1 MMAPTGRGDGLA
13 AVTAVLGI
21 AGLLL
26 IAALAAPAAVADE
39 AYPSRPV
46 RIVVPNAAGGVVDT
60 SARLVQQGLQQA
72 LGQPVLIDNRSGA
85 NGVIGATL
93 VAKAPP
99 DGYTL
104 LLDLEAHAVTPA
116 INAKLPYDTARDFA
130 PVGLLAT
137 VSRLFVINDRLPVR
151 TLAELVALAKAKP
164 GELNYASPAT
174 PVRLAMELFKSMAG
188 IELAYV
194 AYRGGAPAMQAM
206 LAGETQVTLVPLTP
220 ALASIQS
227 GQLRALAVV
236 SARRAARLPDVPTVA
251 EAGYPSFDAPSWIGL
266 LAPAG
271 TPGPILARLYAAL
284 AAVLRTPD
292 VARHFDELGMD
303 VAALAPDAFGRLIAR
318 DIARWTEV
326 ARAHN
331 IVEE

>member
-1 MMAPTGRGDGLA
+1 MTASRCLA
-13 AVTAVLGI
+13 ALA
-21 AGLLL
+21 LL
-26 IAALAAPAAVADE
+26 ALAAPVEAADE
-39 AYPSRPV
+39 AYPNRPV
-46 RIVVPNAAGGVVDT
+46 RIVVPYAAGGVVDT

-72 LGQPVLIDNRSGA
+72 LGQPVVIDNRSGA

-151 TLAELVALAKAKP
+151 TLGEFVALAKAQP
-164 GELNYASPAT
+164 GTLNYASPAT

-206 LAGETQVTLVPLTP
+206 LAGETQITLVPLTP

-227 GQLRALAVV
+227 GQLRALAVA
-236 SARRAARLPDVPTVA
+236 SAQRAKRLPDVPTVA
-251 EAGYPSFDAPSWIGL
+251 EAGYPAFDAPSWIGL

-271 TPGPILARLYAAL
+271 TPAPIVARLYREV
-284 AAVLRTPD
+284 AAVLRSPD
-292 VARHFDELGMD
+292 VTRHFDELGMD
-303 VAALAPDAFGRLIAR
+303 VAALPPDDFGRLITR
-318 DIARWTEV
+318 DITRWTEV

>member
-1 MMAPTGRGDGLA
+1 MTAVLRRAGLAGLA
-13 AVTAVLGI
+13 ALAVL
-21 AGLLL
+21 AT
-26 IAALAAPAAVADE
+26 PARAADE

-46 RIVVPNAAGGVVDT
+46 RVVVPYAAGGVVDT

-72 LGQPVLIDNRSGA
+72 LGQPVVIDNRSGA

-93 VAKAPP
+93 VAKAPA

-137 VSRLFVINDRLPVR
+137 VSRLFVINDRLAVR
-151 TLAELVALAKAKP
+151 TLGEFVALAKAQP
-164 GELNYASPAT
+164 GQLNYASPAT

-206 LAGETQVTLVPLTP
+206 LAGETQITLVPLTP
-220 ALASIQS
+220 VLGPIQS
-227 GQLRALAVV
+227 GQLRALAVA
-236 SARRAARLPDVPTVA
+236 SARRTARLPDVPTVA
-251 EAGYPSFDAPSWIGL
+251 EAGYAAFEAPSWIGL

-271 TPGPILARLYAAL
+271 TPRPIIDRLYADL

-303 VAALAPDAFGRLIAR
+303 VAALPPDDFGRLIAR
-318 DIARWTEV
+318 DIATWTAV